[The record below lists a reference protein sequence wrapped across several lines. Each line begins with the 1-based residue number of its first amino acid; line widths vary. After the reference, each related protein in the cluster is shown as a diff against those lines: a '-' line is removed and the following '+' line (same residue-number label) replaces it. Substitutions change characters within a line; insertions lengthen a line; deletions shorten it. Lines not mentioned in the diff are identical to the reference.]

1 MGGLLARGSTAY
13 MRQGARI
20 GRLHKRAA
28 AREAWGHK
36 KQREEA
42 APMKTPFDLTGQV
55 AVVTGSSKGIG
66 RSIAEI
72 MAAMGAKVVVSSR
85 KADAC
90 EAVAAGIRKAGGDA
104 TVIPCHIGRKEDC
117 EALIKGAVAKYGK
130 VDALVCNAAVNPYFG
145 PLAGIQDEQWDKIME
160 SNIRSN
166 LWLAN
171 LAAPGMADRGGG
183 TITIVS
189 SIGGLKG
196 SAKLGAYGVS
206 KAADFGLA
214 RALAVELGPKNIRVN
229 AIAPGLV
236 KTDFARALW
245 EDKENLAKRLTNSP
259 LKRIG
264 DPEDIGGIAAFLAS
278 KAASFITGQVIVADG
293 GVTIA

>member
-1 MGGLLARGSTAY
+1 
-13 MRQGARI
+13 
-20 GRLHKRAA
+20 
-28 AREAWGHK
+28 
-36 KQREEA
+36 
-42 APMKTPFDLTGQV
+42 MKNPFDLTGQV
-55 AVVTGSSKGIG
+55 AVITGSSKGIG
-66 RSIAEI
+66 RAIAET

-90 EAVAAGIRKAGGDA
+90 EAVAESIRKSGGEA
-104 TVIPCHIGRKEDC
+104 TVIPCNIGRRPEC
-117 EALIKGAVAKYGK
+117 EALIGGAVAKYGK

-145 PLAGIQDEQWDKIME
+145 PLAGISDDAFDKIMA
-160 SNIRSN
+160 SNIKSN

-171 LAAPGMADRGGG
+171 LTAPGMAERGGG

-196 SAKLGAYGVS
+196 SERLGAYGIS

-214 RALAVELGPKNIRVN
+214 RSLAVEWGPKNIRVN
-229 AIAPGLV
+229 SIAPGLV

-245 EDKENLAKRLTNSP
+245 EDPVNLKKRTDTTP
-259 LKRIG
+259 LRRIG

-278 KAASFITGQVIVADG
+278 PAAAFITGQIIVADG